1 MTIHEYLMKAIQDD
15 ARRAGERD
23 RLLREARRARR
34 ARRQRL
40 VPAAP
45 ARRRTEMG
53 KIVVSENVT
62 LDGVIQDP
70 AGDEGFRPGGWV
82 GLIGNSPQLAKL
94 ALDEALA
101 AGAFLLG
108 RRSYEWLA
116 ARWPSRSGELAD
128 RLNSLPK
135 YVVSATLANPA
146 WNNSTVLKG
155 DVLNEVSTLKQ
166 HIDGDIVIAGSFQ
179 LVRTLIEHDLVD
191 ELRLKI
197 FPVALGAA
205 SACSARP
212 ATRNPCASST
222 PRPSRAASPTSPT
235 KLSGTPSG
243 VRRR

>member
-1 MTIHEYLMKAIQDD
+1 MTIYEYLMKAVQDD

-45 ARRRTEMG
+45 ARSRTEMG

-70 AGDEGFRPGGWV
+70 AGDEGFRAGGWV

-197 FPVALGAA
+197 FPVALGAGERLFA
-205 SACSARP
+205 E
-212 ATRNPCASST
+212 
-222 PRPSRAASPTSPT
+222 TSDQKPMRLLDT
-235 KLSGTPSG
+235 QTLEGGIAYLTYQS
-243 VRRR
+243 VRDA